1 MSGGGKKRFNP
12 NARVVAMD
20 EWRLNYLIGECAL
33 ETAKRDPKF
42 KAELLDILDRQLT
55 DPDDRALF
63 GLPPKPHP

>member
-20 EWRLNYLIGECAL
+20 EWRLNYLIGECML
-33 ETAKRDPKF
+33 ETAKRDPKV
-42 KAELLDILDRQLT
+42 KAELMGVLDRQLT

-63 GLPPKPHP
+63 GLPPKPRP